1 MNRNTPLITPNECH
15 ATEARAEAE
24 AYVKNMFISV
34 GRMVKYTGFGN
45 AAGHLAQKGLLS
57 GVRSAH
63 YSSSSDDSDTEEYL
77 EAQPNI
83 DPVVGCTRPPR
94 VNPFEG
100 MTEEQVKH

>member
-1 MNRNTPLITPNECH
+1 MKRLLVIL
-15 ATEARAEAE
+15 
-24 AYVKNMFISV
+24 V

-57 GVRSAH
+57 GGRGPVV
-63 YSSSSDDSDTEEYL
+63 YSSSSEDSDTEEYL
-77 EAQPNI
+77 EAQPHI

-100 MTEEQVKH
+100 MTEEQVSWSRSYEVFGELFIQFRLAVVL

>member
-1 MNRNTPLITPNECH
+1 
-15 ATEARAEAE
+15 
-24 AYVKNMFISV
+24 
-34 GRMVKYTGFGN
+34 MVKYTGFGN

-57 GVRSAH
+57 GGRTGD

-94 VNPFEG
+94 INPFEG
-100 MTEEQVKH
+100 MSDEQVEFYVTTPSFIVRVSSFAVNAKY